1 MKRSQKRGYQYEKMK
16 AYQRGGTHKGG
27 PGSPD
32 YVKGKRKGE
41 VKNWSRPVD
50 RGTLIK
56 LYRKG
61 INEVVSKKGF
71 TEPAKEYARERNIR
85 LIQGKKVVVR
95 KKIK

>member
-1 MKRSQKRGYQYEKMK
+1 
-16 AYQRGGTHKGG
+16 
-27 PGSPD
+27 
-32 YVKGKRKGE
+32 VE

-71 TEPAKEYARERNIR
+71 TEPAKKYARERNIR

-95 KKIK
+95 KK

>member
-1 MKRSQKRGYQYEKMK
+1 MRKSQKRGYAYEKAK
-16 AYQRGGTHKGG
+16 AYQRGYPQGG

-32 YVKGKRKGE
+32 YVKGGRKGE
-41 VKNWSRPVD
+41 VKRWSRPVD

-56 LYRKG
+56 LHRKG

-71 TEPAKEYARERNIR
+71 TDPAKEYAKEKNIR

-95 KKIK
+95 KK